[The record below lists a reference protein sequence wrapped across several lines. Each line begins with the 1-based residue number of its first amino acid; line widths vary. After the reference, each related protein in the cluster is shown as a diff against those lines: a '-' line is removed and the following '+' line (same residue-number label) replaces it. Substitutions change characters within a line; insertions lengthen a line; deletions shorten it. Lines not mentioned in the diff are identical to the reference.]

1 MESAVLKETL
11 EESNNLAIEVSGI
24 TKSFGHIYALR
35 GVELK
40 LVEGEF
46 LTIFGP
52 NGAGKTTLIRILST
66 LVKPTSGKGKVAG
79 FDLNSE
85 GEEVRKHIGVVSH
98 SPFLYDN
105 LTAYENLK
113 FYARMYEV
121 ENAERRI
128 LQVLEDYGLKT
139 RMNDPVRT
147 FSRGM
152 LQRLSIAR
160 AIIHE
165 PSVMF
170 LDEPYTGLDQHAAR
184 MLKELLQR
192 IHNDNR
198 TVVMTTHDLSLG
210 LEMCDKVAIL
220 VAGQILYL
228 EEVKEQDFRL
238 FSETYFHYVGEEAL
252 R

>member
-1 MESAVLKETL
+1 MDLASSNKTL
-11 EESNNLAIEVSGI
+11 EESNSSAIEVDGI

-35 GVELK
+35 GVNLRLE
-40 LVEGEF
+40 EGEF

-79 FDLNSE
+79 FDLNSD
-85 GEEVRKHIGVVSH
+85 GEEVRKRIGVVSH

-105 LTAYENLK
+105 LTAYENLR
-113 FYARMYEV
+113 FYARMYEI
-121 ENAERRI
+121 EHAEARI
-128 LQVLEDYGLKT
+128 LQVLEDYGLKS

-165 PSVMF
+165 PSIMF

-184 MLKELLQR
+184 VLKELLQR
-192 IHNDNR
+192 IHSDNR
-198 TVVMTTHDLSLG
+198 TVVMTTHDISLG

-220 VAGQILYL
+220 VAGQILFL